1 MRSIGEQ
8 RLLNVLRESPTDA
21 PFEQRSLPD
30 PKKTPY
36 RTVKLSI
43 EELKRFRA
51 NYAKL
56 ILFASYVC
64 DVEPEKLCE
73 LDLIGWLYRQAEIPT

>member
-1 MRSIGEQ
+1 MRSVGEQ
-8 RLLNVLRESPTDA
+8 RFLNVLRESPTDA

-30 PKKTPY
+30 PKKIPY
-36 RTVKLSI
+36 PTAKLPI
-43 EELKRFRA
+43 EELKRFRT

-64 DVEPEKLCE
+64 NVEPEELCE
-73 LDLIGWLYRQAEIPT
+73 LDLIGWLYRQAEPS